1 VMYSA
6 RKRTCPAFPVRK
18 TGSTMEYTTMFQEK
32 PCAMRFVGLDIHK
45 HYLVAYAVDR
55 DANRI
60 SGPQRVPLSDL
71 EAWRQK
77 RLTAE
82 DAVVLEM
89 TTNALQLYD
98 DLLPHVHSVTV
109 VHPPHVALITRNR
122 VMNDK
127 IAARILASL
136 HAKGLLVSIWIPP
149 QPIRELRALLAQ
161 RTKMVRLSTQAKN
174 RLHAVLHRH
183 HLPLPEEVPFKE
195 TMRTWWLALPVD
207 PLERMRIQT
216 DFDTL
221 IFAQRQIAALE
232 ECLAALSAKDRRVP
246 FLMQTPGIGML
257 TALTLLAGIGD
268 IDRFPTARQ
277 LVGYA
282 GLGASVHDSG
292 KSHREGRITKA
303 GRRDMRTALV
313 EAAQTASHSDGHWR
327 SELQRLEPR
336 LGYNKAIVA
345 IARKLLVVAWHTLS
359 KETVDRHADAEQ
371 VARKF
376 MGHADRI
383 GRRNRASG
391 QTAAA
396 YVREQL
402 DHLGLGRELTA
413 IQRGQTRI
421 ALPPSSLDEAAQS

>member
-1 VMYSA
+1 MA
-6 RKRTCPAFPVRK
+6 
-18 TGSTMEYTTMFQEK
+18 QEK
-32 PCAMRFVGLDIHK
+32 PRPGRFVGLDVHK
-45 HYLVAYAVDR
+45 HYLVAYALDSEQ
-55 DANRI
+55 NRI
-60 SGPQRVPLSDL
+60 FGPQHVPLCDL

-77 RLTAE
+77 RLTHE

-122 VMNDK
+122 VMTDK
-127 IAARILASL
+127 IASRILATH

-183 HLPLPEEVPFKE
+183 HLPLPEEAPFVDTARE
-195 TMRTWWLALPVD
+195 WWLGLPVD
-207 PLERMRIQT
+207 PMERMRIQT

-221 IFAQRQIAALE
+221 AFAQRQIAALE
-232 ECLAALSAKDRRVP
+232 ECLAAVAAKDPRMP
-246 FLMQTPGIGML
+246 FLMQTTGIGML

-268 IDRFPTARQ
+268 IQRFPTARH

-292 KSHREGRITKA
+292 QKHRAGRITKA
-303 GRRDMRTALV
+303 GRRDMRAALI
-313 EAAQTASHSDGHWR
+313 EAAQTACNGDGHWR
-327 SELQRLEPR
+327 AELQRLEPR

-345 IARKLLVVAWHTLS
+345 IARKLLVVVWHTLS
-359 KETVDRHADAEQ
+359 KETVDRHADAEK
-371 VARKF
+371 VARKLLA
-376 MGHADRI
+376 HAGRI
-383 GRRNRASG
+383 GRRNRAPG

-402 DHLGLGRELTA
+402 DHLGLGRELTV
-413 IQRGQTRI
+413 IQRGRTRI
-421 ALPPSSLDEAAQS
+421 ALPPSSLSTTPHS